1 MQLVVLYCGTIL
13 TKTRQNVIQVGPPS
27 QAATHH
33 LQLVE
38 PTQSTSG
45 YIFMI
50 GPTVA
55 RNTSNI
61 IANYRYVHLIVF
73 VQF

>member
-1 MQLVVLYCGTIL
+1 MQLVVLYCGTML

-27 QAATHH
+27 QAATHR
-33 LQLVE
+33 LQLAE

-55 RNTSNI
+55 RNTCKFK
-61 IANYRYVHLIVF
+61 ANYIYLYNF
-73 VQF
+73 N